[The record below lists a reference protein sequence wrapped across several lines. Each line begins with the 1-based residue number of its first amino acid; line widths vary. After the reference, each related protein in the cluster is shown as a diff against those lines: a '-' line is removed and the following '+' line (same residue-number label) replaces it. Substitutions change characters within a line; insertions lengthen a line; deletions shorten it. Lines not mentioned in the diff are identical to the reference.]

1 MNKAHEQLV
10 DAQFGPRAKAY
21 VESAVHA
28 RGPDLEALEVV
39 VSGVRPARAL
49 DLGTGGG
56 HVAYLMARHAG
67 SVTASDLSREMLAA
81 VAAAAKDRGLTNV
94 EVAEASA
101 ERLTFDDV
109 WFDFLG
115 CRYSAHHWRNL
126 EAGLREARRVLKHGS
141 KAVFIDAFA
150 PEAAALDTHL
160 QAVELL
166 RDTSHV
172 RDYAS
177 SEWVAALNR
186 SGFALQAFRSWRIRL
201 DFPTW
206 IARMQTPPDNVRAI
220 RALQMAASREI
231 RDHFEIEADGSF
243 MLDVTM
249 IETKA
254 A

>member
-39 VSGVRPARAL
+39 VGGVRPARAL

-101 ERLTFDDV
+101 ERLTFDNE

-115 CRYSAHHWRNL
+115 CRYSAHQLAEIWRPVC
-126 EAGLREARRVLKHGS
+126 ARHDGFS
-141 KAVFIDAFA
+141 NAV
-150 PEAAALDTHL
+150 PRLCSST
-160 QAVELL
+160 LL
-166 RDTSHV
+166 RRRPPRSTPTC
-172 RDYAS
+172 RRS
-177 SEWVAALNR
+177 SCSA
-186 SGFALQAFRSWRIRL
+186 
-201 DFPTW
+201 
-206 IARMQTPPDNVRAI
+206 TPPTFATTQPRNGSPRSTARASHCRLSDLGVFAWTSRHGLPGCKRRRI
-220 RALQMAASREI
+220 TSALSARCKRPRPAKSVVISR
-231 RDHFEIEADGSF
+231 
-243 MLDVTM
+243 
-249 IETKA
+249 
-254 A
+254 

>member
-1 MNKAHEQLV
+1 
-10 DAQFGPRAKAY
+10 
-21 VESAVHA
+21 
-28 RGPDLEALEVV
+28 
-39 VSGVRPARAL
+39 
-49 DLGTGGG
+49 
-56 HVAYLMARHAG
+56 
-67 SVTASDLSREMLAA
+67 
-81 VAAAAKDRGLTNV
+81 
-94 EVAEASA
+94 
-101 ERLTFDDV
+101 
-109 WFDFLG
+109 
-115 CRYSAHHWRNL
+115 
-126 EAGLREARRVLKHGS
+126 
-141 KAVFIDAFA
+141 VFIDAFA

-172 RDYAS
+172 RDYTS

-243 MLDVTM
+243 ILDVTM